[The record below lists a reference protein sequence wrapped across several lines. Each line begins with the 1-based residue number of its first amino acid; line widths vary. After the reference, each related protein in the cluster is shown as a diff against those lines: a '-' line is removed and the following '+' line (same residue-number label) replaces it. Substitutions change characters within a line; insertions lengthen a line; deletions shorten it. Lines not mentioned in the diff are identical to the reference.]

1 MKKEILSLFPT
12 PVGIYEIDIDCNEIY
27 DKLLQFKANPH
38 GLLDGSLSSYAED
51 QNILYNLTSLH
62 KKIQICIDDYT
73 KTTGLQSLI
82 ITGSWYNQMNL
93 GCKVNLHR
101 HEGSV
106 VSGVFY
112 VKAHNS
118 VPLKF
123 KSPLLPHKMNDLY
136 DRMDCAFSSFG
147 IHLQP
152 KTGSLIVFP
161 SWIEHET
168 DNETGERCVISFN
181 TLYKNLF
188 FPHFT

>member
-12 PVGIYEIDIDCNEIY
+12 PVGVYELDADCNEIY
-27 DKLLQFKANPH
+27 NKLSEFKANPH
-38 GLLDGSLSSYAED
+38 GLLDGSKSSYGED
-51 QNILYNLTSLH
+51 GNILYEMTILH
-62 KKIQICIDDYT
+62 QKIQNCIDNYT
-73 KTTGLQSLI
+73 ETTGLQSLI
-82 ITGSWYNQMNL
+82 VTSSWYNEMNL

-106 VSGVFY
+106 VSGAFY
-112 VKAHNS
+112 VKAHNT

-123 KSPLLPHKMNDLY
+123 KNPLLPYKMNDLY
-136 DRMDCAFSSFG
+136 DRMDCVFSSFG

-152 KTGSLIVFP
+152 KTGTLILFP

-181 TLYKNLF
+181 TLYKDLF
-188 FPHFT
+188 LSHFT